1 MNRLVFIGASGHGKV
16 CAEIAEKI
24 GYKNIFFLDDN
35 TKLLFCGGYPVTGV
49 TENFKRY
56 LDGTTSFF
64 IAIGNPGIRQRITEE
79 IEKERGKIVT
89 LIHPNAI
96 IGNDVEI
103 GSGSVVMAGA
113 IINPGTVIGK
123 SVIINTASSVDHDC
137 YIGNYGHVSV
147 GAHIAGTVNI
157 GMRTWVGAGAIVIN
171 NINICSDCMIG
182 AGAVVVKDISKTGTY
197 VGIPARGQR

>member
-16 CAEIAEKI
+16 CAEIAGKI
-24 GYKNIFFLDDN
+24 GYKNILFLDDN
-35 TKLLFCGGYPVTGV
+35 SELLFCGGYPVTGA
-49 TENFKRY
+49 TETFKRY
-56 LDGTTSFF
+56 LDGSTSFF

-79 IEKERGKIVT
+79 IEKESGQITT

-96 IGNDVEI
+96 IGDDVEI

-113 IINPGTVIGK
+113 ILNPGTVIGK

-137 YIGNYGHVSV
+137 CIGNYSHVSV

-157 GMRTWVGAGAIVIN
+157 GVRTWIGAGATVIN
-171 NINICSDCMIG
+171 NIYICNDCMIG
-182 AGAVVVKDISKTGTY
+182 AGAVVVKDINEAGTY
-197 VGIPARGQR
+197 VGMPAKQR